1 MNTEILKKIIAEW
14 LGEKVFPPLM
24 KRDAPDLVLEQASE
38 IIAVAGPRRAGKTCY
53 MYQLIQDL
61 TGQGNWNREDILFID
76 FEDYRLTDFTA
87 ADTDILLA
95 AFHQVTGKAPTF
107 LFFDEIQRLTGWSRV
122 LRTLHNQ
129 NRYRIV
135 VTGSNAGLL
144 EREIA
149 TELRGRCR
157 NILILPFSFPE
168 FLRFHG
174 IPHDERTLLTPARG
188 QVLKAFEQ
196 YLKEGGFPEVVKKEN
211 VSEKRELLQTYYRT
225 IFYRDILER
234 YNIKAKTVLE
244 AIMRYSLNT
253 FSDLFSIS
261 MFEKELK
268 RHHLPG
274 SKQTISNYLGYLQEA
289 FFVIAHDKFSYSPRQ
304 RIMNPKKVYLL
315 DTGFSMLSTDF
326 SENRGKLLENAVAVE
341 MFRRGAECFYYK
353 GRRECDFIVKRGT
366 KPEAAIQVCW
376 GLTPKNEAREFRGLR
391 EAMKA
396 FAIEEGF
403 ILTNDEERELTFE
416 DARIQIMPV
425 WKWLMGGR
433 GGRKA
438 KVKKAF

>member
-14 LGEKVFPPLM
+14 LGEKVFPPLA
-24 KRDAPDLVLEQASE
+24 KRDAPDLVLDRASE

-61 TGQGNWNREDILFID
+61 MGQGNWSREDILFVD
-76 FEDYRLTDFTA
+76 FEDYRLTDFA
-87 ADTDILLA
+87 ATDTDALLA

-107 LFFDEIQRLTGWSRV
+107 LFLDEIQRLPGWSRV

-157 NILILPFSFPE
+157 NILMMPFSFSE

-174 IPHDERTLLTPARG
+174 IPDDERTLLTPARG
-188 QVLKAFEQ
+188 RVLKAFEQ
-196 YLKEGGFPEVVKKEN
+196 YLKEGGFPEVVKKET
-211 VSEKRELLQTYYRT
+211 VLEKRELLQTYYGT

-234 YNIKAKTVLE
+234 YNVKAKTVLE
-244 AIMRYSLNT
+244 AVMRYSLNT

-274 SKQTISNYLGYLQEA
+274 SKQTISNYLRYMQEA

-304 RIMNPKKVYLL
+304 RIMNPKKIYLM
-315 DTGFSMLSTDF
+315 DTGFSLLSTDF

-341 MFRRGAECFYYK
+341 LFRRRAECFYYK
-353 GRRECDFIVKRGT
+353 GRRECDFVVKKGT
-366 KPEAAIQVCW
+366 KPEVVIQVCW
-376 GLTPKNEAREFRGLR
+376 ELTLKNETRELRGLR
-391 EAMKA
+391 EAMNA
-396 FAIEEGF
+396 FAIKEGF
-403 ILTNDEERELTFE
+403 ILTNGEERDLTFE
-416 DARIQIMPV
+416 GARILIRPV
-425 WKWLMGGR
+425 WKWLR
-433 GGRKA
+433 GGSLLD
-438 KVKKAF
+438 KK